1 MAMQSW
7 FSSSRKWIFNLF
19 FSNYDEEFVVSLLFS
34 DSTLLQ
40 LIVFV
45 SVLTA

>member
-19 FSNYDEEFVVSLLFS
+19 FSNYDDEFVVSLLCF
-34 DSTLLQ
+34 
-40 LIVFV
+40 
-45 SVLTA
+45 LTPPSCD